1 MLHSACYTLHKWGRC
16 ARPGRQAVAY
26 GGGLQLMELIPL
38 LFAGFSPEEIFFRVV
53 SVDTAELLVVLGTLL
68 GSLGLMVIFGNWW
81 SK

>member
-1 MLHSACYTLHKWGRC
+1 
-16 ARPGRQAVAY
+16 
-26 GGGLQLMELIPL
+26 MELIPL